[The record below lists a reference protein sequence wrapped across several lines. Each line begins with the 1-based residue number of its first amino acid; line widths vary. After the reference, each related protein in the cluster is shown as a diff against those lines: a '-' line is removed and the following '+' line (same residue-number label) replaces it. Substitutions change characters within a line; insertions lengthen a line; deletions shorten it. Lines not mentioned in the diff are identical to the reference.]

1 MLYVRGCIVQAD
13 TNDKHKD
20 LLTKEDIKKI
30 NINFGDIRF
39 DEHHTR
45 HEVSGCRLIENT
57 VTDYPITI
65 DHILLKPGSW
75 IATVEVDNP
84 DLERDIRNH
93 VVNGFSLF
101 SYAGGAE
108 SYKEVLDKSDVYPL
122 FLSFVEDPANMIPF
136 EVLTADEYI
145 SKSSK
150 TENETLMADEKSI
163 LDKIKELVNSAEEP
177 AIEKEEGEEPAEEA
191 VEEPAPAPEEEDDA
205 GIEKDCDEEAIEK
218 EAPEEAEPVAE
229 EEEAPEEEA
238 EEAPVEDAGIE
249 KEATVSLEEIK
260 DLLIQVITI
269 LTPTEE
275 AEPVAEEEASVE
287 EAAPEEPEAEAEAE
301 EEEEVVEEKYIVKQ
315 ATQKHENLETPAP
328 KVNPRFDL
336 FGRKLR

>member
-65 DHILLKPGSW
+65 DHIRLKPGSW

-84 DLERDIRNH
+84 DLEDDIHNH
-93 VVNGFSLF
+93 RVNGFSLF

-108 SYKEVLDKSDVYPL
+108 SYREVLDKSDVYPL

-150 TENETLMADEKSI
+150 DENIMADEKSI
-163 LDKIKELVNSAEEP
+163 LDKIKELVNSAEEEP
-177 AIEKEEGEEPAEEA
+177 AIEKEAEAEETTVEEEVAESAPEEAPEAEKDDDGAVEKEAGEA
-191 VEEPAPAPEEEDDA
+191 VETQEEVIVEEDDSAPEETEDA
-205 GIEKDCDEEAIEK
+205 PVDEEAIEK
-218 EAPEEAEPVAE
+218 
-229 EEEAPEEEA
+229 
-238 EEAPVEDAGIE
+238 DAG
-249 KEATVSLEEIK
+249 VNLEEIR

-275 AEPVAEEEASVE
+275 EPDALEAEEEAVEE
-287 EAAPEEPEAEAEAE
+287 EAA
-301 EEEEVVEEKYIVKQ
+301 EEEVVEEKYIVKN
-315 ATQKHENLETPAP
+315 ATHKHETLEEPAP
-328 KVNPRFDL
+328 KASPKFDL

>member
-1 MLYVRGCIVQAD
+1 MLYVRGCIIEAD
-13 TNDKHKD
+13 ARDKHKD

-57 VTDYPITI
+57 VTDYPIVI
-65 DHILLKPGSW
+65 DKTRLKPGSW

-84 DLERDIRNH
+84 QLETDILNH

-108 SYKEVLDKSDVYPL
+108 SYREVMDKSDVYPL

-136 EVLTADEYI
+136 EVLTIDEYI
-145 SKSSK
+145 SKSSNI
-150 TENETLMADEKSI
+150 ENNEIMTDEKSI
-163 LDKIKELVNSAEEP
+163 LGKIRELVNSTDEEP
-177 AIEKEEGEEPAEEA
+177 AIEKAETEEVEEATEEPATPEENVVAEEDEAIEKDGEAVETQEEEIIEEAEAEPAEEEV
-191 VEEPAPAPEEEDDA
+191 VEAPADDGDGA
-205 GIEKDCDEEAIEK
+205 
-218 EAPEEAEPVAE
+218 
-229 EEEAPEEEA
+229 
-238 EEAPVEDAGIE
+238 IE
-249 KEATVSLEEIK
+249 KEATVSLDEIK

-275 AEPVAEEEASVE
+275 EDVVAEE
-287 EAAPEEPEAEAEAE
+287 PETPEAEAEAA

-315 ATQKHENLETPAP
+315 ATQKHIETEKQATP
-328 KVNPRFDL
+328 KAEPRFDL

>member
-65 DHILLKPGSW
+65 DHIRLKPGSW

-84 DLERDIRNH
+84 DLEDDIHNH
-93 VVNGFSLF
+93 RVNGFSLF

-108 SYKEVLDKSDVYPL
+108 SYREVLDKSDVYPL

-150 TENETLMADEKSI
+150 DENIMADEKSI
-163 LDKIKELVNSAEEP
+163 LDKIKELVNSAEEEP
-177 AIEKEEGEEPAEEA
+177 AIEKEAEAEETTVEEDVAEPAQEEAPEAEKDDDGAVEKEAGEA
-191 VEEPAPAPEEEDDA
+191 VETQEEEVIVEEDDSAPEETEDA
-205 GIEKDCDEEAIEK
+205 PVDEEAIEK
-218 EAPEEAEPVAE
+218 
-229 EEEAPEEEA
+229 
-238 EEAPVEDAGIE
+238 DAG
-249 KEATVSLEEIK
+249 VNLEEIR

-275 AEPVAEEEASVE
+275 EPDAPEAEEEAVEE
-287 EAAPEEPEAEAEAE
+287 EAADED
-301 EEEEVVEEKYIVKQ
+301 VVEEKYIVKN
-315 ATQKHENLETPAP
+315 ATHKHETLEEPAP
-328 KVNPRFDL
+328 KASPKFDL

>member
-65 DHILLKPGSW
+65 DHIRLKPGSW

-84 DLERDIRNH
+84 DLEDDIHNH
-93 VVNGFSLF
+93 RVNGFSLF

-108 SYKEVLDKSDVYPL
+108 SYREVLDKSDVYPL

-150 TENETLMADEKSI
+150 DENIMADEKSI
-163 LDKIKELVNSAEEP
+163 LDKIKELVNSAEEEP
-177 AIEKEEGEEPAEEA
+177 AIEKEAEAEETTVEEEVAESAPEEAPEAEKDDDGAVEKEAGEA
-191 VEEPAPAPEEEDDA
+191 VETQEEEVIVEEDDSAPEETEDA
-205 GIEKDCDEEAIEK
+205 PVDEEAIEK
-218 EAPEEAEPVAE
+218 
-229 EEEAPEEEA
+229 
-238 EEAPVEDAGIE
+238 DAG
-249 KEATVSLEEIK
+249 VNLEEIR

-275 AEPVAEEEASVE
+275 ETSTEEPAEDAPVDEPVAEEK
-287 EAAPEEPEAEAEAE
+287 E
-301 EEEEVVEEKYIVKQ
+301 EEDVVEEKYIVKN
-315 ATQKHENLETPAP
+315 ATHKHETLEEPAP
-328 KVNPRFDL
+328 KASPKFDL